1 MHRPP
6 HDQSGPSARTRWAGI
21 AAASILLLGLGATAG
36 RLIPGSGDARSA
48 GLDAAHGDSPAIA
61 ASRTPGGD
69 ASAAASP
76 TATPHGTPPAAASSP
91 SAAAA
96 GPSSQAAATSCTDP
110 QFVTSDPTGGWSDG
124 SYYLY
129 NNMWNAAN
137 YSVQQTMY
145 ACSYNNWYVVATMN
159 NDSGDGAV
167 KTYPDVQANFNEP
180 AISSF
185 QSISSTFAQTS
196 PNVGI
201 YEDAYD
207 IWINGVAD
215 SSSTEVMI
223 WTQNHGQ
230 TPAGSVVATASFG
243 GQGYQVWQDG
253 TGAGAYIAFVAD
265 TNVSSGTVNLL
276 AFFDW
281 IIAKGWIPS
290 NSTLGQICYGA
301 ELVSTDGAPATFSFT
316 NFSVTTS

>member
-1 MHRPP
+1 MHKSP
-6 HDQSGPSARTRWAGI
+6 QGPSRRSAGATWTGI
-21 AAASILLLGLGATAG
+21 AVASILLVGLGATAG
-36 RLIPGSGDARSA
+36 RFTPGSGDAQSA
-48 GLDAAHGDSPAIA
+48 GLDAARGDSPGIA
-61 ASRTPGGD
+61 ASRTPG
-69 ASAAASP
+69 AKAAASP
-76 TATPHGTPPAAASSP
+76 TATPRGTPSAAASSP
-91 SAAAA
+91 PAAA
-96 GPSSQAAATSCTDP
+96 GGSTGQAADTSCTDP

-124 SYYLY
+124 NYYLY

-185 QSISSTFAQTS
+185 QSISSTFGQTS
-196 PNVGI
+196 PDVGI

-281 IIAKGWIPS
+281 IIDKGWIPS